1 MTSRV
6 QKGGPVFRP
15 LARQKSRP
23 TAPTQGAV
31 PRQQSVVVEQEQSSP
46 SLHSSTAPASLPGNG
61 IAAAVSTFSDDSQAP
76 KAVAVP
82 IVAPSASMPLPALN
96 SVPSFSPSSSAFISQ
111 HVAPLSLPPP
121 LAPSIQSVIPTPS
134 QPPLR
139 PQPTPMIPLIQS
151 SSYFP
156 PPSNVLHNSVTENAS
171 TLPTPRSTLNVESH
185 AKTPQ
190 WRDDNSVVEHVAQ
203 NTDPNG
209 NGEDASIESTPK
221 EATKKRKPR
230 SARNTT
236 ADDEDGTAEPR
247 PAKRRKQA
255 SKSKTTRSDDVN
267 GNNVQKTRRKRSR
280 KTRSP
285 SLPPF
290 DPDADPG
297 ENIDPTVV
305 TMALLCSD
313 TGQGRVSS
321 KAQEVLN
328 NHVTWKASNRERRAR
343 MKIMMERKK
352 YGQPEDED
360 TPPEA
365 PTTSDLAPV
374 VPAAESSHS
383 RQPSPFL
390 DNAAS
395 TSTPAV
401 AANLDPDSFDYT
413 QKLAV
418 SRFNVQVRI
427 GPNGETIIDEE
438 SLVVDRAGDT
448 EDDTSGY
455 THVIESDRSKFTNSS
470 TYGTKLRGTRWSAEE
485 TELFYEALS
494 QYGEN
499 YELISYVMPGRDR
512 KSCKNK
518 FKAEDKKNPARINHC
533 LNNSIPVDIETLSR
547 MTGRDFSGPTP
558 EITLP
563 KPVEHVASAVIAQ
576 GEADP
581 SEGTSIQDRHR
592 DLPSS
597 SKSRKRSRSRTAG
610 PPEEGLMVIGDL
622 DTFVDLDA
630 E

>member
-15 LARQKSRP
+15 LGRQKSRP
-23 TAPTQGAV
+23 TAPSQGAV
-31 PRQQSVVVEQEQSSP
+31 PRPQSVVVEQEQSTS
-46 SLHSSTAPASLPGNG
+46 SLHPSTAPASFPGNG
-61 IAAAVSTFSDDSQAP
+61 IGAAASAFSDESQAP
-76 KAVAVP
+76 KAVAIP
-82 IVAPSASMPLPALN
+82 IVASSASMPLPALN

-111 HVAPLSLPPP
+111 YGAPSSLPPP
-121 LAPSIQSVIPTPS
+121 LAPIIPTAIPTPS
-134 QPPLR
+134 QPHLR
-139 PQPTPMIPLIQS
+139 PQLTPMIPLIQS

-171 TLPTPRSTLNVESH
+171 ALPTPPSALNVESH
-185 AKTPQ
+185 PKTSQ
-190 WRDDNSVVEHVAQ
+190 WRDANSVVEHVAQ
-203 NTDPNG
+203 HRDPNE
-209 NGEDASIESTPK
+209 NGEGAFIESTSK
-221 EATKKRKPR
+221 ETTNKRKAR
-230 SARNTT
+230 SAKNTT
-236 ADDEDGTAEPR
+236 ADDDDGTAEPR

-255 SKSKTTRSDDVN
+255 SKSKTTRSDDAN
-267 GNNVQKTRRKRSR
+267 GDNVQKPRRKRSR

-290 DPDADPG
+290 DPNADPG

-313 TGQGRVSS
+313 TGHGRVSS

-328 NHVTWKASNRERRAR
+328 NHVTWKASNRERRVR

-365 PTTSDLAPV
+365 PTTSDPAPV

-395 TSTPAV
+395 TSSPAV
-401 AANLDPDSFDYT
+401 AVNLDPDSFDYT

-455 THVIESDRSKFTNSS
+455 THVIESDRSQFTNSS

-518 FKAEDKKNPARINHC
+518 FKAEDKKNSARINHC

-563 KPVEHVASAVIAQ
+563 KPVEHVAPAVTAQ
-576 GEADP
+576 GEADS

-592 DLPSS
+592 DLLSS